1 MSCAVTLGMDYEV
14 KMDASGCWVMK
25 NTQVISE
32 TPLRSH
38 SEHYNRLAYS
48 LDAKDDVDND
58 KQDDVLVI
66 W

>member
-1 MSCAVTLGMDYEV
+1 MDDEV
-14 KMDASGCWVMK
+14 EMDASGCWVMK
-25 NTQVISE
+25 NAQAISE

-48 LDAKDDVDND
+48 LDARDDVDND
-58 KQDDVLVI
+58 KQDKVSII